1 MRACM
6 YLRKSRADLEAET
19 NSNIDTLARHREQL
33 NALSLKMG
41 IPVLKEYKEIV
52 SGDSIAARPVMQEL
66 LNDIEKGLWDAV
78 FVVEI
83 ERLARG
89 ATIDQGIIAQTFKY
103 TGTKIIT
110 PLKTYDPNNE
120 FDEEYFEFGL
130 FMSRR
135 EYKTINRRLQAGRL
149 ASVKEGKYVGS
160 IPPYGYERV
169 KLKNEKGYTLAPVP
183 EQAEVVKMIFNLY
196 VNGLNSEHMG
206 TAKIARYLNSL
217 GIKSAKSDT
226 WVPVTV
232 RDMLRNPVY
241 NGKIKWNS
249 RPANKKMQNGVVVR
263 SRPRNEESNVVICNG
278 LHPAI
283 IDDITFARAQQ
294 IINSN
299 ERRPAPYGRALSNP
313 LAGLIV
319 CSKCGKKM
327 VRRPYSSGQTPTL
340 MCANINCDNISAP
353 FPAVEEHLLKAIR
366 EWVGRTELKLK
377 AEPPKT
383 NAETKHYLTVIKNST
398 SELNKLIAQRDNIY
412 TLLEKGVYNI
422 DTFNE
427 RLLSVDRKIETLK
440 SSKDELEELLRK
452 AQGADKA
459 IKLLIPKA
467 KHLLEV
473 YGTLNSAKDKNKLL
487 SEVVEY
493 ATYLKTS
500 NGRWHNSPDDFT
512 LTLYPKI
519 QNP

>member
-1 MRACM
+1 MQACM
-6 YLRKSRADLEAET
+6 YLRKSREDAEAEAHGEGET
-19 NSNIDTLARHREQL
+19 LLRHERILSELAIRKNIPIQ
-33 NALSLKMG
+33 
-41 IPVLKEYKEIV
+41 KEFKEIV
-52 SGDSIAARPVMQEL
+52 SGETITSRPVMQRL
-66 LNDIEKGLWDAV
+66 LYEIEQGLWDAV
-78 FVVEI
+78 FVMEI

-89 ATIDQGIIAQTFKY
+89 NSIDQGVIAQTFKLS
-103 TGTKIIT
+103 GTKIIT
-110 PLKTYDPNNE
+110 PLKDYDPNNE

-135 EYKTINRRLQAGRL
+135 EYKTINRRLQSGRL

-169 KLKNEKGYTLAPVP
+169 KLKNEKGYTLTPVP

-196 VNGLNSEHMG
+196 VNGLNGEHMG

-217 GIKSAKSDT
+217 GIKSAKADT
-226 WVPVTV
+226 WAPVTV

-241 NGKIKWNS
+241 NGKIKWNF
-249 RPANKKMQNGVVVR
+249 RPTNMKMQNGVVVK
-263 SRPRNEESNVVICNG
+263 SRPRNEKSNTVLCDG

-283 IDDITFARAQQ
+283 IDDITFTRAQQ

-327 VRRPYSSGQTPTL
+327 IRRPYSSGQTPTL
-340 MCANINCDNISAP
+340 MCANITCDNISAP

-366 EWVGRTELKLK
+366 EWVGQAELKLK
-377 AEPPKT
+377 AEPPIA

-398 SELNKLIAQRDNIY
+398 IELNKLLAQRDNIY

-422 DTFNE
+422 DIFNE
-427 RLLSVDRKIETLK
+427 RLSSVDKKIEMLK
-440 SSKDELEELLRK
+440 ASKDELEELLHK
-452 AQGADKA
+452 AQSADKG

-473 YGTLNSAKDKNKLL
+473 YGTLNSAEDKNKLL

-500 NGRWHNSPDDFT
+500 NGRWHTSPDNFI
-512 LTLYPKI
+512 LTLYPKM